1 MIHGMA
7 KPDIL
12 IVGAA
17 DTGRAPMAAAM
28 LRRLLDEQ
36 GLPWDVASTGIV
48 GHDGD
53 PAEPEARSA
62 MMILGFDLEAHR
74 ACSLTPELVAQARVL
89 LAIDSGIARVVR
101 MRFPDAVTVSLGELA
116 SQARD
121 IPDPFRMQVGAWV
134 QYGNEIVML
143 LRAGMVRLGQLVD
156 PGLVPDIGAGSSPE
170 PTDASSVEARVPD
183 PSLLDLEVRGIALP
197 AAALSTAL
205 PHERR
210 EPSLLLDQA
219 TLLVQRAER
228 ILQLVAD
235 WPDVI
240 AWAAARHHLLA
251 DLGHFEQATP
261 ADGFEHAYL
270 ALLRAMLMLA
280 STLPTPDQAHLL
292 CKAFARLTAPITVAD
307 VTDASAMLSHFQ

>member
-12 IVGAA
+12 IVGGA

-28 LRRLLDEQ
+28 LRRLLGEQ

-62 MMILGFDLEAHR
+62 MMMLGFDLEAHR

-116 SQARD
+116 GRARD

-143 LRAGMVRLGQLVD
+143 LRAGIERLGQLVD
-156 PGLVPDIGAGSSPE
+156 PGLAPDTGAGSSPE
-170 PTDASSVEARVPD
+170 AAAVPSAEAIIAD
-183 PSLLDLEVRGIALP
+183 PSRLDLEVRGVAVP
-197 AAALSTAL
+197 AAGLSTAL
-205 PHERR
+205 PHEQRA
-210 EPSLLLDQA
+210 PSPMMEQA
-219 TLLVQRAER
+219 TLLVQRAEH

-235 WPDVI
+235 RPDVI
-240 AWAAARHHLLA
+240 VWAAARHYLLA
-251 DLGHFEQATP
+251 DLGELEQATP
-261 ADGFEHAYL
+261 ADGFGRAYL
-270 ALLRAMLMLA
+270 ALLRAMLVLA
-280 STLPTPDQAHLL
+280 STLPTP
-292 CKAFARLTAPITVAD
+292 
-307 VTDASAMLSHFQ
+307 

>member
-1 MIHGMA
+1 MA

-28 LRRLLDEQ
+28 LRRLLGEQ

-48 GHDGD
+48 GHDGY

-62 MMILGFDLEAHR
+62 MMILGFDLDTHCAR
-74 ACSLTPELVAQARVL
+74 SLTPELVAQARVL

-116 SQARD
+116 GRARD

-143 LRAGMVRLGQLVD
+143 LQAGLARLCQLVD
-156 PGLVPDIGAGSSPE
+156 PAWSPDTGAGSSPE
-170 PTDASSVEARVPD
+170 AAAVPSAEASIAD
-183 PSLLDLEVRGIALP
+183 PSRLDLAVRGVALS

-210 EPSLLLDQA
+210 APSPLTEQA
-219 TLLVQRAER
+219 TLLVQRAEH

-235 WPDVI
+235 RPDVI
-240 AWAAARHHLLA
+240 VWAVARHHLLA
-251 DLGHFEQATP
+251 DLGELEQAAP
-261 ADGFEHAYL
+261 ADGFGRAYV
-270 ALLRAMLMLA
+270 ALVRAMLVLA
-280 STLPTPDQAHLL
+280 SALPTPDQAHLL
-292 CKAFARLTAPITVAD
+292 LKAFARFATPLTAAD

>member
-1 MIHGMA
+1 MA

-28 LRRLLDEQ
+28 LRRLLGEQ

-48 GHDGD
+48 GHDGYS
-53 PAEPEARSA
+53 AEPEARSA

-74 ACSLTPELVAQARVL
+74 ARSLTPELVVQAQVL

-116 SQARD
+116 GRARD

-143 LRAGMVRLGQLVD
+143 LRAGMMRLCQLVD
-156 PGLVPDIGAGSSPE
+156 PALSSDTGAGSSLE
-170 PTDASSVEARVPD
+170 PAAAPSGEASEPD
-183 PSLLDLEVRGIALP
+183 PSRLDLEVRGVALP
-197 AAALSTAL
+197 ATALSMAL

-210 EPSLLLDQA
+210 EPLPPMEQA

-228 ILQLVAD
+228 ILLLIAEV
-235 WPDVI
+235 PDVI
-240 AWAAARHHLLA
+240 IWAAARHHLLA
-251 DLGHFEQATP
+251 DLGELEQTAP
-261 ADGFEHAYL
+261 LDGFGRAYL
-270 ALLRAMLMLA
+270 ALVRAMLVLA
-280 STLPTPDQAHLL
+280 NALPTPDQAHLL
-292 CKAFARLTAPITVAD
+292 LKAFARLAAPLTATD
-307 VTDASAMLSHFQ
+307 VTAASAMLGHFQ